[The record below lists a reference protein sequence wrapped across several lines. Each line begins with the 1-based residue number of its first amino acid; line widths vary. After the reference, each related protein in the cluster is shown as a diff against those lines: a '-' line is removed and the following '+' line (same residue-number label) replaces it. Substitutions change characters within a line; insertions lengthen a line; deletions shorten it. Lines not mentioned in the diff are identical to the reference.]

1 MPKKSGLFRK
11 IMHRLLFVA
20 ILGLIVW
27 ANVNRF
33 KHNLYANYEKVVDY
47 GRVRET
53 EESVHPVMAAIFYY
67 DKGIEHKQISTYYNH
82 IDNYKRKNVKIVIVP
97 KDLTADSL
105 LIVKKLYAEIYKYNQ
120 IKKIAL
126 ISDGKSDV
134 YAHADMIKKVM
145 NTNRIE
151 KAVLTE
157 DNLAAE
163 SLFDSY
169 LRKNHNVIVV
179 LADLSK
185 GFNAENTD
193 FLLEEAVYF
202 AQKYFY
208 RLEVFD
214 VIDTKI
220 AQAIEKDYATL
231 LSLSQNKDEPL
242 VLKQVRNI
250 ALFVSHYKSELLQ
263 YFKMNLNMNA
273 EIIWPEK
280 TEQNFRLF
288 DRGWLNVRLYDEK
301 MQEIFVR
308 KALKDKG
315 VIVSLIETA
324 NKASLKIDI
333 RKIKYIRINLLTD
346 IEEINKAKDTLLI
359 NYLDQDDGVM
369 IEYGSHRALI
379 IADERPDEPAELER
393 MLRRRVG
400 VSMEEPEE
408 NIRFYKFKSVEI
420 DDEN

>member
-1 MPKKSGLFRK
+1 MPKKTSLFRK
-11 IMHRLLFVA
+11 IMYRLLFVA
-20 ILGLIVW
+20 ILVLIVW

-53 EESVHPVMAAIFYY
+53 EESVHPVMAAIFYD

-134 YAHADMIKKVM
+134 YAHADMIKRVM

-163 SLFDSY
+163 SLFDRY

-179 LADLSK
+179 LADLST
-185 GFNAENTD
+185 GFDAENTD

-231 LSLSQNKDEPL
+231 LSLTQNKDEPL
-242 VLKQVRNI
+242 VFKQIRNI

-288 DRGWLNVRLYDEK
+288 DRGWLNVRLYDEE

-315 VIVSLIETA
+315 IIVSLIEIA

-346 IEEINKAKDTLLI
+346 VEEINKAKDTLLI

-369 IEYGSHRALI
+369 IEYDSHRALI

-420 DDEN
+420 EDEN